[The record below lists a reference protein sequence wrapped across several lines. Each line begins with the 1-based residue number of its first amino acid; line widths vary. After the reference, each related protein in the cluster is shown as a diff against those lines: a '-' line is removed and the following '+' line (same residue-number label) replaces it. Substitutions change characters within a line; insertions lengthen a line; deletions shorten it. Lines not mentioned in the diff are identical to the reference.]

1 MTANPST
8 TAPQTPPEPEQS
20 GQPAQPETLSGEC
33 SPDQLRTLFLFEK
46 LTEEQLRRLCQE
58 GHVELVQ
65 PGVLFSEGDPADC
78 FYVLIE
84 GTLVTSRRVG
94 PDDVEVGRTSQRGV
108 YTGAYTAYL
117 GDRVPQ
123 VYQNTVRITEPSKFF
138 VLGANCFAQ
147 IMTEDRKSVV

>member
-33 SPDQLRTLFLFEK
+33 APDQLRTLFLFEK
-46 LTEEQLRRLCQE
+46 LTEEQLQRLCQE

-123 VYQNTVRITEPSKFF
+123 V
-138 VLGANCFAQ
+138 
-147 IMTEDRKSVV
+147 